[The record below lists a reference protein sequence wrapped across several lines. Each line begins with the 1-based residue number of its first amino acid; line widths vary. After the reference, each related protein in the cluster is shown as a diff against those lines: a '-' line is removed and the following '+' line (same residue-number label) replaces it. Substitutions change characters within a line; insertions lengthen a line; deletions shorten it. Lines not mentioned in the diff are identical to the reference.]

1 MSQNNLTKNIY
12 WSSFWESI
20 LVALFTIMPTI
31 FIYLSIL
38 LDSESTKTFSDYY
51 KSGEFFLYGVSFSS
65 SAFLIYHSRKKN
77 WGYFH
82 LILILL
88 ASIAYAV
95 TLNAKKPNIDN
106 ISTISSFICIASFI
120 FFYFAQVYSNKLSM
134 TIDVREISNNQ
145 IEGIQDGLQ

>member
-12 WSSFWESI
+12 WSAFWESL
-20 LVALFTIMPTI
+20 LVAIFTIMPTL

-38 LDSESTKTFSDYY
+38 FDSETTKTFSDYY

-65 SAFLIYHSRKKN
+65 SAFLIYHAKKKN

-82 LILILL
+82 LILILI

-95 TLNAKKPNIDN
+95 TLNAKKPNIET
-106 ISTISSFICIASFI
+106 ISTYSTVICIVSFI

-134 TIDVREISNNQ
+134 SIDVREISNNQ
-145 IEGIQDGLQ
+145 IENIQDGLQ